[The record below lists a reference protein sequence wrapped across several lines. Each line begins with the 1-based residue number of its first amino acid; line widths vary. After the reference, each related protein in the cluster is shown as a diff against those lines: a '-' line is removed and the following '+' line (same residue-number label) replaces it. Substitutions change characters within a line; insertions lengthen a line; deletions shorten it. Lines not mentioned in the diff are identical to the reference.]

1 MSQPKKKPKTLQT
14 VVAKGRKKPPKG
26 SITALEERLAKL
38 HAELADGPKSGAE
51 ARLLVDIRTIEAR
64 LKIERFHRV
73 SKLSSV
79 NPREILCGSP
89 GLGKNKS

>member
-1 MSQPKKKPKTLQT
+1 MNQLKKKTGQ
-14 VVAKGRKKPPKG
+14 VFVARGGKRKPPKG
-26 SITALEERLAKL
+26 SIAALKERLAKL
-38 HAELADGPKSGAE
+38 YAELADDPKPAAE
-51 ARLLVDIRTIEAR
+51 ARLLVDIRTIEAK

-73 SKLSSV
+73 SKLTSV